1 MDNQTIGKFIK
12 ELRKDKN
19 LTQKDLADKLNITD
33 RAVSKW
39 ERGLSCPDISL
50 LDDLSKILDV
60 SVLEI
65 LKGRKLNKD
74 ELINNKELVE
84 TMTFTSNNLKNK
96 AKKITDLISLFI
108 ILFISIF
115 LISNNIKGIYYTY
128 KNYTTLNYID
138 PSVAQLK
145 FTERIRRVQIK
156 IELIQNNQ
164 GIYSD
169 EEYELIKEFVNDLE
183 HLTNKNIEKKL
194 ISKKHI
200 KIKDVNEFYDNISIY
215 DINGYD
221 GNNNYKNIY
230 KAILK
235 YDINKYD
242 NMLQYTNLQKIFMNT
257 YLELSEIYYP
267 IYKYGYDINPHIYY
281 GNYIKSLIEIK
292 YTSYLT
298 ILEDIIEVGEI
309 SE

>member
-115 LISNNIKGIYYTY
+115 LISNNIKGTYYTY

-183 HLTNKNIEKKL
+183 YLTNKNIETKL

>member
-1 MDNQTIGKFIK
+1 MDNQTIGNFIK

-50 LDDLSKILDV
+50 LDDLSKILEV
-60 SVLEI
+60 SVIEI

-96 AKKITDLISLFI
+96 AKKMTDLISLFI
-108 ILFISIF
+108 ILFISILLLF
-115 LISNNIKGIYYTY
+115 NNIKGTYYTY
-128 KNYTTLNYID
+128 KKYNTLNYQNEET
-138 PSVAQLK
+138 AQIK
-145 FTERIRRVQIK
+145 FDERIRRVQMK
-156 IELIQNNQ
+156 IDLIQNNQ
-164 GIYSD
+164 GIYND
-169 EEYELIKEFVNDLE
+169 EEYKLIGGFVNDLKY
-183 HLTNKNIEKKL
+183 LTNKNIERKL
-194 ISKKHI
+194 ISKKYI
-200 KIKDVNEFYDNISIY
+200 KIKDINEFYNNMSIY
-215 DINGYD
+215 DIYGYD

-267 IYKYGYDINPHIYY
+267 IYKYRYNINNYIHY
-281 GNYIKSLIEIK
+281 GNNVKSLIEIK
-292 YTSYLT
+292 YTAYLI